1 VIDFRNLLL
10 PLAACS
16 TAEGYFFS
24 CPCPAEQIT
33 KWLTESPFTMRCSRR
48 LAPSGGFLCVM
59 SGATINDAQPRFGVS
74 QITLAADSGQS
85 GRRER
90 RLAIR

>member
-1 VIDFRNLLL
+1 
-10 PLAACS
+10 
-16 TAEGYFFS
+16 
-24 CPCPAEQIT
+24 
-33 KWLTESPFTMRCSRR
+33 
-48 LAPSGGFLCVM
+48 M